1 VFPGFSGLITFV
13 YSFTLMKTK
22 NKTHCLTLLFVVI
35 LTADVDAQL
44 SNSPAPF
51 NSYYYDYKIANPA
64 FVGAKSKHLI
74 NTVYS
79 GIAGV
84 SSYRVLYAS
93 YERNI
98 ESIKSGIGGLFLY
111 NELGPV
117 KHVYGGL
124 LYSYRLTFN
133 ETSGLRFGTQV
144 FYQSRTVDYDYYRY
158 INPGDLLIPSG
169 TETNQSVNLDLG
181 TVYYSPAITVGASLK
196 NVMKRDEETTT
207 FNILA
212 TRKFNIFDGL
222 KAEPSVFF
230 FTDFDDNSLSLN
242 NIFEIRRWVL
252 LGAGYTL
259 GGDSGDFT
267 FNVGLNIKDWV
278 QIITHVY
285 SSGYQ
290 TQVGTDPQIET
301 MIRVMIP
308 ERE

>member
-1 VFPGFSGLITFV
+1 MT
-13 YSFTLMKTK
+13 TK
-22 NKTHCLTLLFVVI
+22 NKAHCLTLLLVVI

-84 SSYRVLYAS
+84 SPYHLLYAS

-111 NELGPV
+111 DELGPV
-117 KHVYGGL
+117 KRVYGGL
-124 LYSYRLTFN
+124 LYSYRHAFN
-133 ETSGLRFGTQV
+133 ETSGVRLGTQV
-144 FYQSRTVDYDYYRY
+144 FYRSQTIDYDYYRY
-158 INPGDLLIPSG
+158 INPGDLLAGYG

-181 TVYYSPAITVGASLK
+181 AAYYSPTITIGASLK

-207 FNILA
+207 LNLLA
-212 TRKFNIFDGL
+212 TRKFTVLDGL

-252 LGAGYTL
+252 LGAGYTS
-259 GGDSGDFT
+259 GGDSGDFI

-285 SSGYQ
+285 SSWYQ
-290 TQVGTDPQIET
+290 THRRTDPRIET

-308 ERE
+308 ERS